1 MWGTILKLG
10 RKCSVVVFFIN
21 LAPCEC
27 ARFIQPTRRGYLLK
41 PPIFSFLICCWWA
54 TPSLLALKGQY
65 DRTEIVMT
73 VRAIAPMLLNAGLS
87 KTAGCRKK
95 SPPTCYYWPATL
107 LGISLWM
114 AFLNKISLDWP
125 LTLTTQLS
133 TSKLSDNP
141 ANGFFMIYW

>member
-1 MWGTILKLG
+1 
-10 RKCSVVVFFIN
+10 
-21 LAPCEC
+21 
-27 ARFIQPTRRGYLLK
+27 
-41 PPIFSFLICCWWA
+41 
-54 TPSLLALKGQY
+54 
-65 DRTEIVMT
+65 MT

-141 ANGFFMIYW
+141 ANGFFMIYWSQNIATLYSLMSEPLYIVHVLVG